1 MSSAREEAAL
11 KPLLDGRRTGRGEAW
26 GKATSLD
33 KKETPVALAAGAQGE
48 RYGGTRPPSGFQNL
62 KRMPPVKARPTVS

>member
-1 MSSAREEAAL
+1 MGQSD
-11 KPLLDGRRTGRGEAW
+11 LLGQ
-26 GKATSLD
+26 
-33 KKETPVALAAGAQGE
+33 KETPVALAAGAQGE